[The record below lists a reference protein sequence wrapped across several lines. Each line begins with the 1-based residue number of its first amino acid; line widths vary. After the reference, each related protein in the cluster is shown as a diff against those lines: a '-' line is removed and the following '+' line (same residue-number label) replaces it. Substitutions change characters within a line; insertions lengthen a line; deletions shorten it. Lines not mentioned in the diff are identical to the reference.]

1 MQTDQKANAYIII
14 DILEIVLPKAYEG
27 AINDIALTE
36 KFPLLVIDIQP
47 FMLTSGFKEYSKKE
61 FIEYEKRRKK
71 YKDIERYRL
80 TRYSLNNE
88 LKNGTSL
95 EFFTEKY
102 TNEII
107 QKKENVI
114 YQDMLISLGSGFKE
128 VEIESMGKNLRLISN
143 QKEFSTYLLL
153 QDRGIRV
160 KI

>member
-128 VEIESMGKNLRLISN
+128 VEIESMGKNLRLIY
-143 QKEFSTYLLL
+143 KPERILYLF
-153 QDRGIRV
+153 DTTR
-160 KI
+160 